1 MEPSGERWLA
11 NAWGPFYV
19 TDECD
24 GCGICVEC
32 APDNFAQS
40 ADGTYYAVVKQPES
54 NDEARAT
61 REAMDA
67 CPRQC
72 IGDDWDA

>member
-1 MEPSGERWLA
+1 MGMKGGRRQV

-19 TDECD
+19 SDECD
-24 GCGICVEC
+24 GCGICADC
-32 APDNFAQS
+32 APDNFAES
-40 ADGTYYAVVKQPES
+40 ADGTYYAVVQQPERR
-54 NDEARAT
+54 DEIRAM
-61 REAMDA
+61 RQAMDA

>member
-1 MEPSGERWLA
+1 MEMKGERRRV

-24 GCGICVEC
+24 GCGICAEC
-32 APDNFAQS
+32 APASFAPS
-40 ADGTYYAVVKQPES
+40 AGGKYYAVAQQPES
-54 NDEARAT
+54 KDELRAM
-61 REAMDA
+61 RQAMDA

>member
-1 MEPSGERWLA
+1 MAPNGERKRT

-24 GCGICVEC
+24 GCGICADC

-40 ADGTYYAVVKQPES
+40 WDGTYYTVVQQPETE
-54 NDEARAT
+54 DMVRET
-61 REAMDA
+61 R
-67 CPRQC
+67 
-72 IGDDWDA
+72 

>member
-1 MEPSGERWLA
+1 MEMKGERRRV

-24 GCGICVEC
+24 GCGICAEC
-32 APDNFAQS
+32 APRSFAQS
-40 ADGTYYAVVKQPES
+40 ADGKYSVGQQPES
-54 NDEARAT
+54 RVEIRAM
-61 REAMDA
+61 RHAMDA

-72 IGDDWDA
+72 VGDDWDA

>member
-1 MEPSGERWLA
+1 MAVKGERRRT
-11 NAWGPFYV
+11 NTWGPFYI

-24 GCGICVEC
+24 GCGICEEL
-32 APDNFAQS
+32 APQNFGQS
-40 ADGTYYAVVKQPES
+40 WGWSYYAVVQQPETK
-54 NDEARAT
+54 DEVLAMRRAM
-61 REAMDA
+61 EA